1 MFWAIELFRKNF
13 DLKKN
18 SIQKNN
24 YNAERLEML
33 YVIFQFK

>member
-1 MFWAIELFRKNF
+1 MLDPIPKAIELFRKNF

-24 YNAERLEML
+24 YNAERSTT
-33 YVIFQFK
+33 KN